1 MNNPSFPYE
10 YILLKMKFNK
20 ILNNKI
26 NKINQGSSLKYFKVK
41 SYIVVII
48 PKTTLLLQIA
58 ISGTYWFVD
67 LWKMIPEITHYFYRL
82 YKYCT

>member
-1 MNNPSFPYE
+1 
-10 YILLKMKFNK
+10 MKFNK
-20 ILNNKI
+20 ISCNKFLNNKI
-26 NKINQGSSLKYFKVK
+26 KRSSLKYFKVK

-67 LWKMIPEITHYFYRL
+67 LWKMIPVITLFLQIIHVL
-82 YKYCT
+82 HLKTTSLKN